1 MYNPIFLIIATLRV
15 VLICLSLIIFLIPFI
30 IFNAIFGN
38 NPKRS
43 FAVRRLW
50 VKQARWILGIRGS
63 VEGSAHKDTVLYV
76 CNHRSFSDPLI
87 LATYI
92 DTYVIAKAEVE
103 NIPLIGKGAK
113 MTGVIYV
120 NRESKDSRSAVRQ
133 KMVETLLEDKNVLVY
148 PEGTTNMHYQTKP
161 YKPGTFIE
169 ATKNK
174 IPVVPVV
181 LEYKRKKDLW
191 ENCGIVKHHFK
202 QFGRLFTRYKIIIGP
217 KMYNQDGIALKEE
230 VETWTNDKIKEI
242 HSNWN
247 SYFNQQL
254 EQTS

>member
-1 MYNPIFLIIATLRV
+1 MYNPLFIIIATLRV
-15 VLICLSLIIFLIPFI
+15 VLICLSLILFLIPFI
-30 IFNAIFGN
+30 LFNTIFGN
-38 NPKRS
+38 KAERS
-43 FAVRRLW
+43 FRVRRLW
-50 VKQARWILGIRGS
+50 VKLAQWILGIGGS
-63 VEGSAHKDTVLYV
+63 IQGQAPEGTALYV

-87 LATYI
+87 LANFI

-103 NIPLIGKGAK
+103 SIPLIGIGAK

-120 NRESKDSRSAVRQ
+120 NRESKDSRTAVRQ

-148 PEGTTNMHYQTKP
+148 PEGTTNAKYKTKP
-161 YKPGTFIE
+161 YKQGTFME
-169 ATKNK
+169 AAKNK

-181 LEYKRKKDLW
+181 LEYKEKKDLW
-191 ENCGIVKHHFK
+191 ENTGMITHHFK

-217 KMYNQDGIALKEE
+217 KMYNTDGEFLKEQ
-230 VETWTNDKIKEI
+230 VEKWTNDKIKEI
-242 HSNWN
+242 HSDWD